1 VSIEFA
7 PKSRESRILFVLI
20 SLLVMHLILISI
32 QVEDSAGTVLL
43 KRWVLTIEAPFLN
56 LFSSLSHGVKGLWT
70 DYVWLQ
76 GARAENRQLMESIQ
90 QLKLRNAALLE
101 ARRENRRLRKLLDF
115 REGFPGEILLARV
128 VGRTPAYLSNIM
140 LIDRGA
146 SVGVKVDMPVVAG
159 EGILGRIILVAPH
172 NSQVQLISNADASV
186 GVVVDSTRSP
196 GVLRGT
202 GDRLM
207 NLLYIG
213 NSDPVEAGDLI
224 ITSGLDGIFPKGLP
238 VGRVVESQKGKLVF
252 RDIQVEPLA
261 DLVRIE
267 EVLVLQLPVK

>member
-1 VSIEFA
+1 MSIEFV
-7 PKSRESRILFVLI
+7 PKNKENRILYVLI
-20 SLLVMHLILISI
+20 SLLVMHLTLISL

-43 KRWVLTIEAPFLN
+43 KRWILTIEAPFLN
-56 LFSSLSHGVKGLWT
+56 LFSGLSHGVRGFWT
-70 DYVWLQ
+70 DYLWLH
-76 GARAENRQLMESIQ
+76 GAREENRQLKGTLQ
-90 QLKLRNAALLE
+90 QIKLRDAALLE
-101 ARRENRRLRKLLDF
+101 ARRENERLRELLGF
-115 REGFPGEILLARV
+115 KEGFPGEILGARI

-146 SVGVKVDMPVVAG
+146 RDGVEIDMPVVTG
-159 EGILGRIILVAPH
+159 EGIIGRVILVSPN

-186 GVVVDSTRSP
+186 GVVVERTRSP

-202 GDRLM
+202 GDPLL

-224 ITSGLDGIFPKGLP
+224 LTSGLDGIFPKGLP
-238 VGRVVESQKGKLVF
+238 VGQVVESKQGKLVF
-252 RDIQVEPLA
+252 REIQVKPIA

-267 EVLVLQLPVK
+267 EVLILQRPVK